1 MSVLK
6 GYTVIDFTQAYSGPF
21 CTMQLGDFGARVIK
35 IERKG
40 SGDQSR
46 EWTPIVNGGHSG
58 YFACINRNKESIEVD
73 LSRPEGIELVK
84 KLIAKA
90 DVVVENFKVGVMKK
104 FGLDYDTIVK
114 INPTIVYASI
124 SGFGQTGPLKDLAA
138 YDNVVEAVCGLQD
151 VTGFPDGPPT
161 RSGPALADSFTGLNM
176 AFAIAMA
183 LYNRMNTGEGQYI
196 DVAMFDVMFNTLEPH
211 ILFKTML
218 NVDTTRV
225 GNGDPET
232 LVPYDSWQCKDGW
245 FAAGLAGDAGWDGFC
260 AAMGRPELVDDP
272 RFNSNQK
279 RIDNRE
285 QLEPVFREFFLSK
298 TRKELQEAF
307 VANKVPNG
315 PVQTIPE
322 MMSMP
327 QLIERNMIIP
337 LKDPAV
343 GDYKAVGNPMKMDK
357 TPPSITK
364 AAPLLG
370 EDTDKV
376 LADFGISANEAKSLR
391 STGAI

>member
-6 GYTVIDFTQAYSGPF
+6 GITIIDFTQAYSGPF
-21 CTMQLGDFGARVIK
+21 CTMNLGDFGARVIK

-46 EWTPIVNGGHSG
+46 EWTPIINGNSG
-58 YFACINRNKESIEVD
+58 YFACINRNKESVEVD
-73 LSRPEGIELVK
+73 LNKPEGVEAVK

-90 DVVVENFKVGVMKK
+90 DVVVENFKVGTMKK
-104 FGLDYDTIVK
+104 LELDYEAVAK
-114 INPTIVYASI
+114 INPRIIYGSL
-124 SGFGQTGPLKDLAA
+124 SGFGQNGPLKDLAA
-138 YDNVVEAVCGLQD
+138 YDNVIEAVVGLMD

-161 RSGPALADSFTGLNM
+161 RSGPALADCFTGLNM
-176 AFAIAMA
+176 VYALALA

-196 DVAMFDVMFNTLEPH
+196 DVAMLDVMFNTLEPH

-218 NVDTTRV
+218 NVNTTRV

-232 LVPYDSWQCKDGW
+232 LVPYDCWKCKDGY

-260 AAMGRPELVDDP
+260 NVMGRPDLVDDP
-272 RFNSNQK
+272 RFNTNQK
-279 RIDNRE
+279 RCDNLAE
-285 QLEPVFREFFLSK
+285 LEPVFREFFLSK

-315 PVQTIPE
+315 PVQTIGE

-327 QLIERNMIIP
+327 QLIDREMVIP
-337 LKDPAV
+337 VHDPGV
-343 GDYKAVGNPMKMDK
+343 GKYQAIGNPMKMSK
-357 TPPSITK
+357 IKPAIYK

-370 EDTDKV
+370 EDTYKI
-376 LADFGISANEAKSLR
+376 LEDFGLSPEEIKNLQAA
-391 STGAI
+391 GAV